1 MSSKENKFVDLS
13 LLSGSS
19 DSFRTLLGG
28 YYSQENTTE
37 GEGLSFVNFSS
48 TSPIDTRVEK
58 VFSGVLEQSKSDYSD
73 LVPKFSFPMRI
84 AGKSESFESDQE
96 WRAFILGGAYGQK
109 TYAPRYS
116 GATHEYLIIDYTTP
130 YEKKEVLYLQNEDI
144 SDILEISYDYTQHV
158 REFEEGIQDF
168 DTELFIPNY
177 YIMSDMYRFKDTDL
191 DETKKVYPA
200 ELINFLSF
208 DGVYET
214 PEMLFSFNSDKIPY
228 DVPSH
233 EIDSFTELRKRNTDL
248 INNYLVSPGFSAPS
262 NADTSGWASSK
273 QKTIML
279 DNESIANQSSAQ
291 SLQDCLPYKM
301 KISFPTKATGQ
312 FVNSFVEDKFDSK
325 IMLALN
331 DVFVQGSNISP
342 SERGYVVASEFRTGE
357 RNSNPQTV
365 QSVSNITNRE
375 INYIDFL
382 IYCRD
387 EYKNQNSNTM
397 YVGENSI
404 QRLSAL
410 DDKGIYRHINTK
422 NSLSSLRN
430 AYAFLN
436 DSTQSKINNLNDLFS
451 ANDRYNETIAYRIEK
466 IGGPPTGDRFTQE
479 PLQNYWFLNSDSLND
494 LEFFDSQVKTNQDYT
509 YNIYAYILVSGFEYQ
524 YENLLLSRDL
534 GCSDKLAENESA
546 YNYGL
551 EFYNPESATGPRAE
565 RLFRALVGTMAG
577 NNFDDSAGGEYG
589 TNAQIYSDYKYLAD
603 FNVNYQPFLKIIEV
617 PLSSKTLRILDNP
630 PNRLNVVPYQILD
643 DSQRVG
649 FDLYYDAFSDSKFP
663 SPVTEADEIYRERYL
678 NGKDIDTT
686 TKITEETVS
695 KQRTIE
701 VYRTNFRPQSLKE
714 FEGNLL
720 KTIDLKPSN
729 QKFYRDTFATCI
741 SQLRTN
747 QKYYFLFRVLNEL
760 GTPGH
765 VSEIYETELIN
776 DGGYMF
782 ALFNTIHESELKQTL
797 PPKTSAQFKK
807 IFHVRPKFEHI
818 AIDTSEVDFAQTAES
833 QKSNLK
839 IGPSGDSIWDKTFKI
854 RLTSKKTG
862 KKADLNITYKISN
875 E

>member
-1 MSSKENKFVDLS
+1 MSSKENKFIDLS

-19 DSFRTLLGG
+19 DSFRTLFGG
-28 YYSQENTTE
+28 YYLQQNTTE
-37 GEGLSFVNFSS
+37 GESFSFVDFSS
-48 TSPIDTRVEK
+48 VNPIDERIQK
-58 VFSGVLEQSKSDYSD
+58 VFSGVKEQTEADYST
-73 LVPKFSFPMRI
+73 LEPRFSFPVRI
-84 AGKSESFESDQE
+84 VAGSEDFESDQE
-96 WRAFILGGAYGQK
+96 WRAFILGGTYGQK
-109 TYAPRYS
+109 SYS
-116 GATHEYLIIDYTTP
+116 TKYSNTVHEYLILDYSTP
-130 YEKKEVLYLQNEDI
+130 YNKQEILYLDSEDI
-144 SDILEISYDYTQHV
+144 TDTVEISYDYTQHV
-158 REFEEGIQDF
+158 REYEENIQGF

-177 YIMSDMYRFKDTDL
+177 YIMSDMYRFKDADL
-191 DETKKVYPA
+191 KETKKVYPP
-200 ELINFLSF
+200 ELIDLITLN
-208 DGVYET
+208 GTYET
-214 PEMLFSFNSDKIPY
+214 PEMLFSFNSEKIPY
-228 DVPSH
+228 DIPSY

-262 NADTSGWASSK
+262 SAETSNWASSR
-273 QKTIML
+273 QKTIMM
-279 DNESIANQSSAQ
+279 DNESIANQSAAQ
-291 SLQDCLPYKM
+291 DYQDCLPYKM
-301 KISFPTKATGQ
+301 KVSFPTKPTGQ
-312 FVNSFVEDKFDSK
+312 FVKDFVEDKFDSK

-331 DVFVQGSNISP
+331 DVFVQGTNISP
-342 SERGYVVASEFRTGE
+342 TERGYTVASEFKSGE
-357 RNSNPQTV
+357 RNSDPQTV
-365 QSVSNITNRE
+365 QGVSSISNRE

-382 IYCRD
+382 VYCRD
-387 EYKNQNSNTM
+387 EYKNQNSDTM
-397 YVGENSI
+397 YIGENNI

-410 DDKGIYRHINTK
+410 DDKGVYRHINTK
-422 NSLSSLRN
+422 NCLSSLRN
-430 AYAFLN
+430 AYTFLN

-534 GCSDKLAENESA
+534 GCSDKLEEIESA

-551 EFYNPESATGPRAE
+551 EFYSPESATGPRAE
-565 RLFRALVGTMAG
+565 RLFRSFRGTTG
-577 NNFDDSAGGEYG
+577 KDFDDSAGGEYG
-589 TNAQIYSDYKYLAD
+589 TGAQIYSNYKYLAD
-603 FNVNYQPFLKIIEV
+603 FNINYRPFLKIIEV
-617 PLSSKTLRILDNP
+617 PLYSKTLRILDNP

-649 FDLYYDAFSDSKFP
+649 FDLYYDAFSNSSFP
-663 SPVTEADEIYRERYL
+663 SPVTESDEVYRERYL
-678 NGKDIDTT
+678 NGKDLDST
-686 TKITEETVS
+686 TKVTEESVS

-701 VYRTNFRPQSLKE
+701 VYRVNFRPQSLRD
-714 FEGNLL
+714 FEGNLY
-720 KTIDLKPSN
+720 KTIDLKPNN

-741 SQLRTN
+741 SQIRTN

-782 ALFNTIHESELKQTL
+782 TLFNTIHESELKKAL
-797 PPKTSAQFKK
+797 PPKTNVQFKK

-818 AIDTSEVDFAQTAES
+818 AMDTSEVDFAQPAET
-833 QKSNLK
+833 QKSKVK

>member
-19 DSFRTLLGG
+19 DSFRTLFGG
-28 YYSQENTTE
+28 YYSQESTTE
-37 GEGLSFVNFSS
+37 GEGLSFVDFNSLK
-48 TSPIDTRVEK
+48 PADQRIEK
-58 VFSGVLEQSKSDYSD
+58 IFSGIKEQAEADYST
-73 LVPKFSFPMRI
+73 LVPRFSFPVRI
-84 AGKSESFESDQE
+84 AAGSADFESDQE
-96 WRAFILGGAYGQK
+96 WRAFILGGTYGQK
-109 TYAPRYS
+109 TYSAKFS
-116 GATHEYLIIDYTTP
+116 NTAHEYLIIDYTTP
-130 YEKKEVLYLQNEDI
+130 YNKQEILYLYNEDI
-144 SDILEISYDYTQHV
+144 TDTIEISYDYTQHI
-158 REFEEGIQDF
+158 REYEEGIQDF

-177 YIMSDMYRFKDTDL
+177 YIMSDMYRFKDTEL
-191 DETKKVYPA
+191 DETRKVYPS
-200 ELINFLSF
+200 ELINFLTF

-214 PEMLFSFNSDKIPY
+214 PEMLFSFNSEKIPY
-228 DVPSH
+228 DIPSH

-262 NADTSGWASSK
+262 NIETSNWASSR
-273 QKTIML
+273 QRTIMM
-279 DNESIANQSSAQ
+279 DNESIANQSVAQ
-291 SLQDCLPYKM
+291 DYQDCLPYKM
-301 KISFPTKATGQ
+301 KISFPTKSTGQ
-312 FVNSFVEDKFDSK
+312 FVKDFVEDKFDSK
-325 IMLALN
+325 IMLALS
-331 DVFVQGSNISP
+331 DVFVEGTNIAP
-342 SERGYVVASEFRTGE
+342 IERDYTVASEFKSAE
-357 RNSNPQTV
+357 RNSDPQTI
-365 QSVSNITNRE
+365 QTVSSISNRE
-375 INYIDFL
+375 INYVDFL
-382 IYCRD
+382 VYCRD
-387 EYKNQNSNTM
+387 EYRNQNTDTM
-397 YVGENSI
+397 FIGENNI

-422 NSLSSLRN
+422 NTLSSLTK

-436 DSTQSKINNLNDLFS
+436 DSTQSKINSLSDLFS
-451 ANDRYNETIAYRIEK
+451 KNDKYNETIAYRIEK
-466 IGGPPTGDRFTQE
+466 IGGPPTGDRFTQK
-479 PLQNYWFLNSDSLND
+479 PLQNYWFLNSESLND
-494 LEFFDSQVKTNQDYT
+494 LGFFDSQIKTDQDYT

-524 YENLLLSRDL
+524 YDNLILSRDL
-534 GCSDKLAENESA
+534 GCSDKLEEIESA

-551 EFYNPESATGPRAE
+551 EFYSADSPTGQRAE
-565 RLFRALVGTMAG
+565 RLYEPRQAITGKE
-577 NNFDDSAGGEYG
+577 FDDSAGGEYG
-589 TNAQIYSDYKYLAD
+589 TNAQIYSNYKYLAD
-603 FNVNYQPFLKIIEV
+603 FKVNYQPFLKIIEV
-617 PLSSKTLRILDNP
+617 PLYSKTLRVLDNP

-649 FDLYYDAFSDSKFP
+649 FDLYYDAFSETKFP
-663 SPVTEADEIYRERYL
+663 SPVTESDEVYRERYL
-678 NGKDIDTT
+678 NGKDLDST

-701 VYRTNFRPQSLKE
+701 IYRTTFRPQSLRD
-714 FEGNLL
+714 FEGNLY

-729 QKFYRDTFATCI
+729 QRFYRDTFATCV
-741 SQLRTN
+741 SQIRTN

-782 ALFNTIHESELKQTL
+782 ALFNTIHESELKETL
-797 PPKTSAQFKK
+797 PPKTNAQFKK
-807 IFHVRPKFEHI
+807 IFHVRPRFEHI
-818 AIDTSEVDFAQTAES
+818 AMDTSEVDFSQTAES